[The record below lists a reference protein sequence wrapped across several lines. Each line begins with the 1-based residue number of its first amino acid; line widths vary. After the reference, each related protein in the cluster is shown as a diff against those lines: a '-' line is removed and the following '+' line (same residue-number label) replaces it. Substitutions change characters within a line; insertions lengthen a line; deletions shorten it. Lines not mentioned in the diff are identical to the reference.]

1 MNTISAL
8 SIMVLSG
15 LVAASP
21 RGPCGC
27 QPVFEYCANDY
38 TTYHSICEFK
48 CKHPSVQFNDWYI
61 LYEGPCVSELDT
73 TTQRTTTTRWRTKT
87 TMWQKDETA
96 SNSENG

>member
-1 MNTISAL
+1 
-8 SIMVLSG
+8 MVLLG

-48 CKHPSVQFNDWYI
+48 CKHPSVQFHDWYI
-61 LYEGPCVSELDT
+61 LYNGPCVSELDT
-73 TTQRTTTTRWRTKT
+73 TTQRTTTTQPTATTWRRRST
-87 TMWQKDETA
+87 TYLSHFFAETVG
-96 SNSENG
+96 NLMLG